1 MKQILVTDWFKMNN
15 MIVNPEKFQA
25 IIIDRKGQNN
35 NPPGTNIDR
44 KKSIV
49 KVVFYY

>member
-25 IIIDRKGQNN
+25 IIIHKKGQNN
-35 NPPGTNIDR
+35 NSTEASVNQ
-44 KKSIV
+44 
-49 KVVFYY
+49 F